1 MEVIGHIL
9 DALTSVWFSSGELK
23 QHVYYPGIM
32 GLSRIELVH
41 GLMPK

>member
-9 DALTSVWFSSGELK
+9 DALTSVWFSLGELK

-32 GLSRIELVH
+32 GLSSIELVH